1 MTFSL
6 RTLTLQAE
14 AKEDVSS
21 LFHQQGRSMCRKH
34 LGVCGPGVFEQPS
47 SHSVPQKVPGRWPS
61 SLKLRLRAPT
71 KLQTPVPICCVTLGG
86 LVSLSVLQLHCKIK
100 LLCRLHETKHI
111 KRQG

>member
-47 SHSVPQKVPGRWPS
+47 SHSVPQKAEVTEIQKTTLNLQWAGVKGLLGFKTAEEAQLGLR
-61 SLKLRLRAPT
+61 SL
-71 KLQTPVPICCVTLGG
+71 
-86 LVSLSVLQLHCKIK
+86 
-100 LLCRLHETKHI
+100 
-111 KRQG
+111 